1 MPPCLPGGQGP
12 VLLPVL
18 RAGRQPPLSHLFELD
33 SLSLKTYTTGM
44 RKPDLSKAPRSCKQ
58 VTKALNVPGV
68 DFWYNPQYGYFYLS
82 GGKAGQ
88 LFSSTVFEGGFTRL
102 ADYTLGEWVAECQRM
117 LAEVP
122 EPVES
127 GDGAIKVYLAEKTFF
142 TVEVK
147 S

>member
-1 MPPCLPGGQGP
+1 
-12 VLLPVL
+12 
-18 RAGRQPPLSHLFELD
+18 
-33 SLSLKTYTTGM
+33 M
-44 RKPDLSKAPRSCKQ
+44 RTPDLSKAPRSCKQ
-58 VTKALNVPGV
+58 VTKALSVPGV
-68 DFWYNPQYGYFYLS
+68 DFWYNPQYRYFYLS

-117 LAEVP
+117 LAEAP
-122 EPVES
+122 EPTHGL
-127 GDGAIKVYLAEKTFF
+127 GDGSKSLPVKVYLMEKTFF